1 MKRVLAI
8 ATLLL
13 APGIVW
19 AETPYAGMQ
28 SRPVK
33 ALSEQQVADLNA
45 GRGMGMALAAE
56 LNGYPGP
63 SHVLELADK
72 LELTADQTAAVKRL
86 LDSMKAES
94 VPLGSRL
101 LQQEAE
107 LDRQFASRTVTP
119 QSLKSSTAAVA
130 ATQGELRE
138 THLKY
143 HLSTAA
149 LLTPV
154 QMTKYAELRGYGAAH
169 QPTMHHHRN

>member
-1 MKRVLAI
+1 MKRILMI

-13 APGIVW
+13 APGIVF

-28 SRPVK
+28 SRTVK

-72 LELTADQTAAVKRL
+72 LELTADQTTAVRSL
-86 LDSMKAES
+86 FESMKHDS
-94 VPLGSRL
+94 IPLGVKL
-101 LQQEAE
+101 IEQERE
-107 LDRQFASRTVTP
+107 LDRQFALHTITP
-119 QSLKSSTAAVA
+119 ESLRDATAAVA
-130 ATQGELRE
+130 RTQGELRE
-138 THLKY
+138 AHLKY

-149 LLTPV
+149 LLDAG
-154 QMTKYAELRGYGAAH
+154 QMQRYAALRGYAEPSA
-169 QPTMHHHRN
+169 HHHH